1 MTQRKRKLAGA
12 VALLLL
18 ISVYAM
24 LALAIAIV
32 LQVHEASKLAELAYY
47 VVAGLLWVLPVGS
60 SFRGCKNPKREGQ
73 NLRRDG

>member
-47 VVAGLLWVLPVGS
+47 VVAGLLWVLPAGVIIS
-60 SFRGCKNPKREGQ
+60 WMQKPEA
-73 NLRRDG
+73 